1 MQERLSK
8 PRDRERSGLA
18 RGLRSAI
25 KPVGH
30 AVASFLG
37 ASCFNTHRAEKKG
50 WAIHNSTKLVDQS
63 SHVQLNFLSR
73 VMQSGVIG
81 HQERQRASCKQMR
94 FIPECLAANNRSA
107 IIHASQS
114 APIGDGGQA
123 DEGKPFGQ
131 AVHVSCS
138 PLSCVMQA
146 GDRCDDG
153 GHAIA
158 GPTSSEGCQS
168 VSSSDLWS
176 NPAVSKQP
184 ASRRTGPTGH
194 GRRPCRF
201 WQADE

>member
-1 MQERLSK
+1 
-8 PRDRERSGLA
+8 
-18 RGLRSAI
+18 
-25 KPVGH
+25 
-30 AVASFLG
+30 LG

-81 HQERQRASCKQMR
+81 HQERQRASCKQMK

-138 PLSCVMQA
+138 PPKLRRAIGRARAPGTQGCTEERKCRPKCFTAHRAVNLGHDGDLS
-146 GDRCDDG
+146 
-153 GHAIA
+153 I
-158 GPTSSEGCQS
+158 
-168 VSSSDLWS
+168 SSSDLWS